1 MFQNAGY
8 RSPILALLNRAPARS
23 GSTTIIGLQHRFPSG
38 RLRRALSRWWPIAYV
53 PNLSGW
59 VGGRS
64 DVRRYRAIAS
74 KEARVRDEMRAAA
87 GHSRRAVHSYQLVVE
102 RMTCSK
108 SSKDIEVFAP
118 RIRFASSPTTVR
130 NGASGSVAANA
141 MASATVWGSEGSPES
156 RLVSASRSDSA
167 LASNADVSDQGNLS
181 SAIIENRDWVGV
193 LVGGW

>member
-1 MFQNAGY
+1 MRTRHIGGRLRPTDPLEINQARMRAANVSQNVRRELSSNAGY

-74 KEARVRDEMRAAA
+74 KEAGSGMKCERPLGILA
-87 GHSRRAVHSYQLVVE
+87 GLFTRTS
-102 RMTCSK
+102 
-108 SSKDIEVFAP
+108 
-118 RIRFASSPTTVR
+118 
-130 NGASGSVAANA
+130 
-141 MASATVWGSEGSPES
+141 WW
-156 RLVSASRSDSA
+156 
-167 LASNADVSDQGNLS
+167 S
-181 SAIIENRDWVGV
+181 SA
-193 LVGGW
+193 